1 MEERMYDIESII
13 KHRKPMRLID
23 ELLSFDAKSASVLVS
38 ITEQSEF
45 YRAEYGGV
53 PSYIGIEYM
62 AQCIAAKA
70 GANDLFH
77 HKEVSLGF
85 LLGTRKY
92 QPLVTEFVLGQ
103 TLKVSVTEITDEEGG
118 LSVFSGQIV
127 DINKPAVILAEAKIN
142 VFRPK
147 DSASYLKG

>member
-1 MEERMYDIESII
+1 MYDIESII

-23 ELLSFDAKSASVLVS
+23 ELIAFDDKSASVLVH

-45 YRAEYGGV
+45 YRAQHGGV

-70 GANDLFH
+70 GANDLRDGN
-77 HKEVSLGF
+77 EVSLGV

-92 QPLVTEFVLGQ
+92 QPVVSEFTLGQ
-103 TLKVSVTEITDEEGG
+103 TLKVSVIEATEGQAE
-118 LSVFSGQIV
+118 LSVFSCHIV
-127 DINKPAVILAEAKIN
+127 DITKPTIVLAEAKIN
-142 VFRPK
+142 VFRPNN
-147 DSASYLKG
+147 SEAYFRR